1 MIIHNHLTP
10 PTGASEVTESREPKK
25 ALVGIVDQL
34 KKGDANLEVDF
45 HDSGCV
51 RIISTSSTKGLS
63 TSRFANDPK
72 GHALRTIRNNKI
84 AKLLELSDC
93 EISAP
98 KVEEFTFGYRVA
110 FNQVH
115 TVKGRRTAV
124 PVRAGFVHV
133 HMTKDGTVFQIVNTL
148 RHGSKPASL
157 GKLTT
162 RAKAIENAKAKLAE
176 ILAKA
181 DLAKEEAQK
190 HSPLGDK
197 LAGVKL
203 NQAIA
208 GIDLST
214 LNNGRLTQLIA
225 ENRKVVDRSA
235 NEVQLVFST
244 HDDNMDPIYEVKLS
258 VGEPRVLWGFLVHA
272 KTGEVVY
279 DRNLLH
285 FAAPAGNGKSVQVKT
300 LYRVPDPNKVIDQA
314 VRDGVIDTL
323 PDPKV
328 LKNEYYQV
336 FMGGDK
342 SKPVKAKADGTF
354 NYGPKD
360 PEFAAV
366 VAFFSLNLQIRHLIK
381 MGLKAPSSPIPVYVQ
396 DPGVRDN
403 AYFDPSDP
411 QLRGGVGSGLKRG
424 GLNTMIAFDLSV
436 FWHEAGHYFVFIQ
449 TPGNDLPGAE
459 GGAMHESSGDLMAIA
474 MGYLFRA
481 WFAKE
486 LGEKFGLKD
495 IKADRRVVGEYALP
509 PDGIRIQRND
519 KKTPGDKTGEVH
531 DDGLIS
537 GGAHADL
544 LEALC
549 VAAGEGKEEEAINSF
564 LAIYMMALSLVPAHK
579 VTFRDMLR
587 CMITADTNLNKGAN
601 RKLIEDAHAA
611 HGIKLASG
619 GGSAGGNT
627 VVIVTRRRRR
637 KTA

>member
-1 MIIHNHLTP
+1 MILHNHLMSS
-10 PTGASEVTESREPKK
+10 TGANETTETRAPKK
-25 ALVGIVDQL
+25 ALVTIVDAL
-34 KKGDANLEVDF
+34 KANDSQVEVDF
-45 HDSGCV
+45 HDTGSA
-51 RIISTSSTKGLS
+51 RIITTGSAKGLS
-63 TSRFANDPK
+63 TSRFSNDPK
-72 GHALRTIRNNKI
+72 GHALRTIRKSNF

-98 KVEEFTFGYRVA
+98 KVDSFAWGYRVS
-110 FNQVH
+110 FSQVH
-115 TVKGRRTAV
+115 TVRGRRTAV

-133 HMTKDGTVFQIVNTL
+133 NMANDGTVFQIVNTL
-148 RHGSKPASL
+148 RHGDKPQSL
-157 GKLTT
+157 GKLAT
-162 RAKAIENAKAKLAE
+162 RAQAIEAAKTALTEILAKAKLAE
-176 ILAKA
+176 
-181 DLAKEEAQK
+181 EEAK
-190 HSPLGDK
+190 KSSPLGDK

-208 GIDLST
+208 GIDLGALKDKT
-214 LNNGRLTQLIA
+214 RLTQLIT
-225 ENRKVVDRSA
+225 ETRPVVDTCSPS
-235 NEVQLVFST
+235 VQLVFST
-244 HDDNMDPIYEVKLS
+244 HDDKMEPVYEVSLS

-272 KTGEVVY
+272 KTGAVVH

-300 LYRVPDPNKVIDQA
+300 LYRVPNYKKAIEDA

-328 LKNEYYQV
+328 LKNEYFEVY
-336 FMGGDK
+336 MGGDK

-354 NYGPKD
+354 NYTPKD
-360 PEFAAV
+360 PEFAATV
-366 VAFFSLNLQIRHLIK
+366 TFFALNLQIRHLIK

-424 GLNTMIAFDLSV
+424 GLNVMIAYDLSV
-436 FWHEAGHYFVFIQ
+436 FWHECGHYIVFLQ

-459 GGAMHESSGDLMAIA
+459 GGAMHESSGDMMAIA
-474 MGYLFRA
+474 MGYLFRV
-481 WFAKE
+481 WFAKQ
-486 LGEKFGLKD
+486 LGETFGLKD

-509 PDGIRIQRND
+509 EDGIRIQRNT

-537 GGAHADL
+537 GGAHADM

-549 VAAGEGKEEEAINSF
+549 VAAGDGKEEDGINTF

-587 CMITADTNLNKGAN
+587 CMVTADTNLNKGTN
-601 RKLIEDAHAA
+601 RKLIEDAHSA
-611 HGIKLASG
+611 HGIKLSG
-619 GGSAGGNT
+619 GGSAGDNT
-627 VVIVTRRRRR
+627 VVVVTRRRRR
-637 KTA
+637 RTA